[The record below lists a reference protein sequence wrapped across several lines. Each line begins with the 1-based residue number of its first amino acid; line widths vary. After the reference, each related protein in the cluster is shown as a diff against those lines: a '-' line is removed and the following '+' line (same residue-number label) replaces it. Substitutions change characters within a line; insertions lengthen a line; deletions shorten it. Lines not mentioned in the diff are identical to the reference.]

1 MQPIKLN
8 ARVGRDRRIS
18 LQLPADVP
26 EGEVVE
32 VIVQTPATGEAGER
46 PQREYLEALLRR
58 LAEGKR
64 ARLSKEEIDAYLA
77 EERASW
83 ER

>member
-1 MQPIKLN
+1 MEPIKLN

-18 LQLPADVP
+18 LQLPADVA

-32 VIVQTPATGEAGER
+32 VIVRTPATGEAGEQ
-46 PQREYLEALLRR
+46 PPREHLEALLRR
-58 LAEGKR
+58 LAEGNR
-64 ARLSKEEIDAYLA
+64 VRLSKEGIDAYLA

>member
-1 MQPIKLN
+1 MQAIKLS
-8 ARVGRDRRIS
+8 ARVDRDRRIS
-18 LQLPADVP
+18 LQLPPEVP
-26 EGEVVE
+26 PTDVE
-32 VIVQTPATGEAGER
+32 VIVLVPEPAGDAEAA
-46 PQREYLEALLRR
+46 QRQHLEALFRR
-58 LAEGKR
+58 LDASVR